1 MRTIKLTSAILI
13 LFFVLRGVSFCDE
26 GKPPKIG
33 FVRNDAANVRAG
45 DNINFKSLCRLEKG
59 DPVRIVGKRY
69 SWFKIVLP
77 KRACLY
83 IKSDYVGLVRKKGLG
98 IVNAKRV
105 NFRAGPGTK
114 YAILGQVS
122 KPDKLHVLGERDGW
136 YRIVPPKGTTG
147 WIHSSQITFSM
158 EMPGETKKKKT
169 AETKKEVLK
178 PRLTPEPPKSRGNL
192 TFSAGGSK

>member
-1 MRTIKLTSAILI
+1 MRTIKLTSAIFI

-26 GKPPKIG
+26 GKLPKVG

-59 DPVRIVGKRY
+59 DPVRIVEKRY

-77 KRACLY
+77 KRAYLY
-83 IKSDYVGLVRKKGLG
+83 IKSDYMDIAREKGMG
-98 IVNAKRV
+98 IVNADRV

-114 YAILGQVS
+114 YSILGQVS
-122 KPDKLHVLGERDGW
+122 KPEELHVLGERDGW

-158 EMPGETKKKKT
+158 EMPGETKKER
-169 AETKKEVLK
+169 AAGTKKEVLK
-178 PRLTPEPPKSRGNL
+178 LRLIPESPKSRGDL
-192 TFSAGGSK
+192 TLPTEGSK